1 MNGIIIVFSKL
12 EDAKKI
18 QSVLNRNGYEETTA
32 CSTGAQALGHLS
44 RYSGGIVI
52 CGYRLADMYYT
63 ELNEYLPE
71 NFKMLL
77 IGSSRAISQCEASI
91 VSVEVPLKVYDLIN
105 TVQIL
110 WGGGGQSRRTGAKS
124 KRSASDRAVID
135 KAKELLMERN
145 HISEP
150 DAHYYLQKI
159 SMDAGRSMVE
169 TARMVLC
176 LIEGE

>member
-44 RYSGGIVI
+44 RYTGGIVI

-63 ELNEYLPE
+63 ELN
-71 NFKMLL
+71 
-77 IGSSRAISQCEASI
+77 GSSRAISQCEASI

>member
-32 CSTGAQALGHLS
+32 CSTGAQVLGHLS
-44 RYSGGIVI
+44 RYTGGIVI

-135 KAKELLMERN
+135 KAKETPDG
-145 HISEP
+145 SETTS
-150 DAHYYLQKI
+150 A
-159 SMDAGRSMVE
+159 S
-169 TARMVLC
+169 RMPITICRKSVWTQGDPWWRPPGWC
-176 LIEGE
+176 CV